1 MIHYLRDLAA
11 RFRKLFG
18 ARRADRELDDEIEAH
33 LRQLTDRYVRQ
44 GMSEVDAACAA
55 RRQFGNVTLLHEV
68 NREMRGIRFIETL
81 FQDLRFGVRML
92 SKNRVVTLIAVLSLA
107 LGIGANVA
115 VFSVINAVM
124 LKMLPVREPERLVE
138 FLSQYP
144 GEPALNAF
152 SRPSYDH
159 FRDNNRTLAGITGV
173 ASTRFSVKSDGAE
186 PELVEGEYV
195 IGNFFQLLGLK
206 PALGRLIEPDDDRH
220 GTNAFAAVISWPYW
234 KRRFN
239 LDPGV
244 VGRTIAL
251 DNAILTIVGVSP
263 LTFSGLRVGE
273 QPDIWTPSAAYPA
286 INPSNQQGL
295 GGFGAFQLVGRLAS
309 GTSLEQARSE
319 FAILFAWTLQE
330 RVQNSKDPQVR
341 KLTFEVRPAGSG
353 LSTGLRDRWGKS
365 LVVTL
370 AVVALLLMLACTNV
384 ASMLLARAVARRRE
398 MSMRLSLGAGRG
410 RLARQLLTEA
420 LLLASIGGL
429 LGIGVAWAG
438 SKALVNMISSGPP
451 LIGMSGPLEI
461 HVTQDLN
468 LLLFTF
474 GVSLLTGLMF
484 GLAPAWTVFKSVS
497 VASLR
502 ESGRVTE
509 SKLSRTFGKTLVVMQ
524 VTLSV
529 VLMSSAA
536 LFVGH
541 MLRLRGQETTGFRR
555 DNILI
560 VRLDPSRSG
569 YNPERLSRAYEDIL
583 DRLQQSRLVRSASI
597 AAPTPVEGSA
607 APRFVTVPGFDE
619 RPEDR
624 RYISLAWVAPRYF
637 DTLGIHLF
645 AGRDFRRED
654 RSGPR
659 IAIINQAM
667 ERYYFLNRAAIGQYI
682 RFDNDNRPY
691 EIVGVVSDAKYS
703 SIREVPPRTVY
714 LNTFQ
719 ARQPVGDFIIYTGKS
734 PYAAAPEVRQAIN
747 DVLRTVPVSR
757 ITSLSDQVDASLI
770 VERVIASLSG
780 VFAGIGCLL
789 VGLGVYGLLAYTTA
803 RRIHEIGVRMALG
816 ATRATVAR
824 MVILEALTLT
834 ILGLIFG
841 CAIAF
846 WSKRYITALVPDLP
860 TIQAA
865 PLMFGVFA
873 TIAVAL
879 IAVALPAYRAAR
891 VGPMTALRYE

>member
-1 MIHYLRDLAA
+1 MMDKISQLWRRLLFYLRQDRCSRELEEEMRFHLEMKVEENLAA
-11 RFRKLFG
+11 GRSPEE
-18 ARRADRELDDEIEAH
+18 AR
-33 LRQLTDRYVRQ
+33 Y
-44 GMSEVDAACAA
+44 AA
-55 RRQFGNVTLLHEV
+55 RQQFGNQTLLQ
-68 NREMRGIRFIETL
+68 EMSRDMWAVRSIETL
-81 FQDLRFGVRML
+81 FQDLRFGMRML
-92 SKNRVVTLIAVLSLA
+92 LKNKGFTATAILSLA
-107 LGIGANVA
+107 IGIGANVA

-124 LKMLPVREPERLVE
+124 LKMLPVHEPERLVE
-138 FLSQYP
+138 FLNRYP

-152 SRPSYDH
+152 SRTSYEH
-159 FRDNNRTLAGITGV
+159 FRDNNRALAGITGV
-173 ASTRFSVKSDGAE
+173 ASTRFSMKADGAE

-206 PALGRLIEPDDDRH
+206 PALGRLIEPGDDRP
-220 GTNAFAAVISWPYW
+220 GTNAYAAVISWPYW

-251 DNAILTIVGVSP
+251 DNAVLTIVGVGP
-263 LTFSGLRVGE
+263 RTFSGLRVGA
-273 QPDIWTPSAAYPA
+273 QPDIWTPSAVYPA
-286 INPSNQQGL
+286 INPSNPQGL
-295 GGFGAFQLVGRLAS
+295 GAFQLVARLGS

-319 FAILFAWTLQE
+319 FAVLFAWTLQE

-341 KLTFEVRPAGSG
+341 QLTFEVRPAGSG
-353 LSTGLRDRWGKS
+353 LSTGLRDRFGNP

-370 AVVALLLMLACTNV
+370 AVVALLLLLACTNV
-384 ASMLLARAVARRRE
+384 ASMLLARAVARQRE
-398 MSMRLSLGAGRG
+398 MSVRLSLGAGRG

-420 LLLASIGGL
+420 LLLSSLGGL
-429 LGIGVAWAG
+429 LGIGVAWVG

-451 LIGMSGPLEI
+451 FIGLPWPLEI
-461 HVTQDLN
+461 HVTPDSN
-468 LLLFTF
+468 VLLFTV
-474 GVSLLTGLMF
+474 GVSLLTGLVF

-497 VASLR
+497 VSSLR

-509 SKLSRTFGKTLVVMQ
+509 PKLSRAFGKTLVVMQ

-541 MLRLRGQETTGFRR
+541 LLRLRGQEENGFRR
-555 DNILI
+555 DNVLI
-560 VRLDPSRSG
+560 VQLDPSRSG
-569 YNPERLSRAYEDIL
+569 YNPERLSRAYEDLL

-597 AAPTPVEGSA
+597 AAPTPVSGGA
-607 APRFVTVPGFDE
+607 ASRFVTVTGFNE

-624 RYISLAWVAPRYF
+624 RYVSLAWVAPRYF
-637 DTLGIHLF
+637 DTLGMRLI

-667 ERYYFLNRAAIGQYI
+667 ERYYFRNRAAVGQYLI
-682 RFDNDNRPY
+682 FDNDSSPY

-703 SIREVPPRTVY
+703 SIREAPPRTVY

-719 ARQPVGDFIIYTGKS
+719 ARQPVGDFIIYTGVD

-747 DVLRTVPVSR
+747 EVLRTIPVSR

-770 VERVIASLSG
+770 VERVLASLSG

-789 VGLGVYGLLAYTTA
+789 AGLGVYGLLAYTTA

-834 ILGLIFG
+834 VLGLIFG

-846 WSKRYITALVPDLP
+846 WSKRYITAVVPDLP
-860 TIQAA
+860 AIQAV
-865 PLMFGVFA
+865 PLMFGVFV

-879 IAVALPAYRAAR
+879 IAVALPAYRASR
-891 VGPMTALRYE
+891 VEPMTALRYE

>member
-1 MIHYLRDLAA
+1 MLSNKLKTALRALFRRSQAERELDEELQQHIDRQTEQNLRLGMNPEEARLAA
-11 RFRKLFG
+11 RKAFG
-18 ARRADRELDDEIEAH
+18 GVEQAKERSRDARG
-33 LRQLTDRYVRQ
+33 LRWLED
-44 GMSEVDAACAA
+44 
-55 RRQFGNVTLLHEV
+55 LW
-68 NREMRGIRFIETL
+68 
-81 FQDLRFGVRML
+81 QDLRYGARTL
-92 SKNRVVTLIAVLSLA
+92 RKNSGFALVATLTLA

-138 FLSQYP
+138 FLSLYP
-144 GEPALNAF
+144 GEPAHNSF
-152 SRPSYDH
+152 SRASYEH
-159 FRDNNRTLAGITGV
+159 FRDNNRALAGITGL
-173 ASTRFSVKSDGAE
+173 ASTRFSVKADGAG

-220 GTNAFAAVISWPYW
+220 GTNAYAAVISWPYW

-244 VGRTIAL
+244 VGRTITS
-251 DNAILTIVGVSP
+251 DNAVLTIVGIAP
-263 LTFSGLRVGE
+263 RKFSGLRVGE

-286 INPSNQQGL
+286 INPSKPQGL
-295 GGFGAFQLVGRLAS
+295 GGLGAFQLVGRLAS
-309 GTSLEQARSE
+309 GTSVEQARSE
-319 FAILFAWTLQE
+319 FAVLFARTLQE
-330 RVQNSKDPQVR
+330 RVQNSKDPQTR
-341 KLTFEVRPAGSG
+341 QLTFEVWPAGSG
-353 LSTGLRDRWGKS
+353 LSTGLRDRFGKP
-365 LVVTL
+365 LVVTM
-370 AVVALLLMLACTNV
+370 AIVALLLLLACTNV

-398 MSMRLSLGAGRG
+398 MSVRLSLGAGRG

-438 SKALVNMISSGPP
+438 SKALVNMISSGPS
-451 LIGMSGPLEI
+451 LIGLSGPLEI
-461 HVTQDLN
+461 HVTPDLN
-468 LLLFTF
+468 VLLFTV
-474 GVSLLTGLMF
+474 GVSLLTGLVF
-484 GLAPAWTVFKSVS
+484 GYAPAWTVFKSVS
-497 VASLR
+497 VSSLR

-509 SKLSRTFGKTLVVMQ
+509 PKLSRAFGKTLVVMQ

-541 MLRLRGQETTGFRR
+541 LLRLRGQENGFRR

-560 VRLDPSRSG
+560 VRLEPTRSG
-569 YNPERLSRAYEDIL
+569 YNPERLSRAYEDLL
-583 DRLQQSRLVRSASI
+583 DRLRQSRLVRSASLAGPI
-597 AAPTPVEGSA
+597 PVSGAGAS
-607 APRFVTVPGFDE
+607 RFVTVPGFDE
-619 RPEDR
+619 RPEDL
-624 RYISLAWVAPRYF
+624 RYVSLAWVAPRYF
-637 DTLGIHLF
+637 DTLGMRLI

-667 ERYYFLNRAAIGQYI
+667 ELYYFRNRAAVGQRLI
-682 RFDNDNRPY
+682 FDNDSSPY
-691 EIVGVVSDAKYS
+691 EIVGVVSDAKYW
-703 SIREVPPRTVY
+703 SIWEAPPRTVY

-719 ARQPVGDFIIYTGKS
+719 ARQPLGDFIIYTGVD
-734 PYAAAPEVRQAIN
+734 PYAAVPEVRQAIN
-747 DVLRTVPVSR
+747 EVLRTVPVSQ
-757 ITSLSDQVDASLI
+757 ITSLSDQVDASMI

-789 VGLGVYGLLAYTTA
+789 AGLGVYGLLAYTTA

-816 ATRATVAR
+816 ATRATVAW
-824 MVILEALTLT
+824 MVILEALILT
-834 ILGLIFG
+834 VLGLILG

-846 WSKRYITALVPDLP
+846 WSKRYITALVPDL
-860 TIQAA
+860 TAIQAA
-865 PLMFGVFA
+865 PLTFGVFV

-891 VGPMTALRYE
+891 VEPMTALRHE

>member
-1 MIHYLRDLAA
+1 MRHLNLLKWPGVWQDIRYGFRCLRRSPMFTAMVA
-11 RFRKLFG
+11 
-18 ARRADRELDDEIEAH
+18 
-33 LRQLTDRYVRQ
+33 
-44 GMSEVDAACAA
+44 
-55 RRQFGNVTLLHEV
+55 
-68 NREMRGIRFIETL
+68 
-81 FQDLRFGVRML
+81 
-92 SKNRVVTLIAVLSLA
+92 LSLA
-107 LGIGANVA
+107 IGIGANVA

-124 LKMLPVREPERLVE
+124 LKMLPVHEPERLVE
-138 FLSQYP
+138 FLSRYP
-144 GEPALNAF
+144 GDPALNFF
-152 SRPSYDH
+152 SRTSYEH
-159 FRDNNRTLAGITGV
+159 FRDNNRALAGITGV
-173 ASTRFSVKSDGAE
+173 ASTRFSVKADGAE
-186 PELVEGEYV
+186 PELVEGEHV
-195 IGNFFQLLGLK
+195 IGNFFQILGLK
-206 PALGRLIEPDDDRH
+206 PALGRLIEPDDDRP
-220 GTNAFAAVISWPYW
+220 GTNAYAAVISWPYW

-251 DNAILTIVGVSP
+251 DNAVLTIVGVAP
-263 LTFSGLRVGE
+263 RTFSGLRVGA
-273 QPDIWTPSAAYPA
+273 QPDIWTPSVAYPA
-286 INPSNQQGL
+286 INPSNPQGL
-295 GGFGAFQLVGRLAS
+295 GAFQLVARLAS

-319 FAILFAWTLQE
+319 FAVLFAWTLQE
-330 RVQNSKDPQVR
+330 RLQTSKDPQMR
-341 KLTFEVRPAGSG
+341 QLTFEVRPAGSG
-353 LSTGLRDRWGKS
+353 LSTALRDRFGNP

-370 AVVALLLMLACTNV
+370 AVVALLLLLACTNV
-384 ASMLLARAVARRRE
+384 ASMLLARAVARQRE
-398 MSMRLSLGAGRG
+398 MSVRLSLGASRG

-420 LLLASIGGL
+420 LLLASIGGF

-451 LIGMSGPLEI
+451 FIGLSGPLEI
-461 HVTQDLN
+461 HVTPDRN
-468 LLLFTF
+468 VLLFTV
-474 GVSLLTGLMF
+474 GVSLLTGLVF

-497 VASLR
+497 VSSLR

-509 SKLSRTFGKTLVVMQ
+509 SKLSRAFGKTLVVMQ

-541 MLRLRGQETTGFRR
+541 LLRLRGQENGFRR
-555 DNILI
+555 DNVLI
-560 VRLDPSRSG
+560 VRLDPSRSE
-569 YNPERLSRAYEDIL
+569 YNPERLSRAYEDLL

-597 AAPTPVEGSA
+597 AGPTPISGGGAS
-607 APRFVTVPGFDE
+607 RFVTVPGFDE

-624 RYISLAWVAPRYF
+624 RYVSLTWVAPRYF
-637 DTLGIHLF
+637 DTLGIGLI

-667 ERYYFLNRAAIGQYI
+667 ERYYFRNRAAVGQYLI
-682 RFDNDNRPY
+682 FDNDSSPY
-691 EIVGVVSDAKYS
+691 EIVGVVSDARYS
-703 SIREVPPRTVY
+703 SIREAPPRTVY

-719 ARQPVGDFIIYTGKS
+719 ARQPASDFIIYTGVDTD
-734 PYAAAPEVRQAIN
+734 AAAPEVRQAIN
-747 DVLRTVPVSR
+747 EVLRTVPVSR
-757 ITSLSDQVDASLI
+757 ITSLSDQVDASMI

-789 VGLGVYGLLAYTTA
+789 AGLGVYGLLAYTTA

-834 ILGLIFG
+834 VLGLIFG

-860 TIQAA
+860 AIQAA
-865 PLMFGVFA
+865 PLMLGVFV

-879 IAVALPAYRAAR
+879 IAVALPAYRASR
-891 VGPMTALRYE
+891 VEPMTALRYE

>member
-1 MIHYLRDLAA
+1 MFWLRLIYLRIYGLLRKNRIEQEMEDEM
-11 RFRKLFG
+11 RFHLLMQTRQNIERG
-18 ARRADRELDDEIEAH
+18 MRPDEAEREARRR
-33 LRQLTDRYVRQ
+33 
-44 GMSEVDAACAA
+44 
-55 RRQFGNVTLLHEV
+55 FGNAGHIKDLGRDIKGGGFMETLL
-68 NREMRGIRFIETL
+68 
-81 FQDLRFGVRML
+81 QDLRYGARML
-92 SKNRVVTLIAVLSLA
+92 MKNPGFTLIAVMTLA
-107 LGIGANVA
+107 IGIGANVA

-124 LKMLPVREPERLVE
+124 LKMLPVHEPERLVE
-138 FLSQYP
+138 YLSRYP
-144 GEPALNAF
+144 GEPALNFF
-152 SRPSYDH
+152 SRTSYEH

-173 ASTRFSVKSDGAE
+173 ASTRFSLKADGAE
-186 PELVEGEYV
+186 PELLEGEYV

-206 PALGRLIEPDDDRH
+206 PAMGRLIEPDDDRPE
-220 GTNAFAAVISWPYW
+220 TNAYAAVISWPYW

-251 DNAILTIVGVSP
+251 DNAVLTIVGVAP
-263 LTFSGLRVGE
+263 RTFSGLRVGA

-286 INPSNQQGL
+286 INPSNPQGL
-295 GGFGAFQLVGRLAS
+295 GAFQLVARLAS

-319 FAILFAWTLQE
+319 FAVLFAWTLQE
-330 RVQNSKDPQVR
+330 RAQNSKDPQVR
-341 KLTFEVRPAGSG
+341 QLGFEVRPAGSG
-353 LSTGLRDRWGKS
+353 LSTGLRDRFGKP
-365 LVVTL
+365 LVATL
-370 AVVALLLMLACTNV
+370 VVVALLLLLACTNV
-384 ASMLLARAVARRRE
+384 ASMLLARAVARQRE
-398 MSMRLSLGAGRG
+398 MSVRLSLGASRG

-438 SKALVNMISSGPP
+438 SKALVNMIGSGPP

-461 HVTQDLN
+461 HVTPDRYV
-468 LLLFTF
+468 LLFTV
-474 GVSLLTGLMF
+474 GVSLLTGLVF

-497 VASLR
+497 VSSLR

-509 SKLSRTFGKTLVVMQ
+509 PKLSRVFGKTLVVMQ

-541 MLRLRGQETTGFRR
+541 LLRMRGQEGNGFRR
-555 DNILI
+555 DNVLI
-560 VRLDPSRSG
+560 VQLDPSRSG
-569 YNPERLSRAYEDIL
+569 YNPERLSRAYEDLL
-583 DRLQQSRLVRSASI
+583 DRLQQSRLVRSASF
-597 AAPTPVEGSA
+597 AAPTPVEGGA
-607 APRFVTVPGFDE
+607 ASRFVTVPGFNE

-624 RYISLAWVAPRYF
+624 RYVSLAWVAPRYF
-637 DTLGIHLF
+637 DTLGMRLI

-659 IAIINQAM
+659 VAIINRAM
-667 ERYYFLNRAAIGQYI
+667 ERYYFRNRAAVGQYLI
-682 RFDNDNRPY
+682 FDNDKSPY

-703 SIREVPPRTVY
+703 SIREAPPRTVY

-719 ARQPVGDFIIYTGKS
+719 AQQPVGDFIIYTGVD
-734 PYAAAPEVRQAIN
+734 PYAAATEVRQAIN
-747 DVLRTVPVSR
+747 EVLRTVPVSR

-770 VERVIASLSG
+770 VERIIASLSG

-789 VGLGVYGLLAYTTA
+789 AGLGVYGLLAYTTA

-824 MVILEALTLT
+824 MVILEALNLT
-834 ILGLIFG
+834 VLGLIFG

-846 WSKRYITALVPDLP
+846 WSKRYIMALVPDLP
-860 TIQAA
+860 AIQAA
-865 PLMFGVFA
+865 PLMFGVFI

-879 IAVALPAYRAAR
+879 IAVALPAYRASR
-891 VGPMTALRYE
+891 VEPMTALRCE